1 MVHIADTA
9 PFNASPAALWQALF
23 TPSVLAEIIPGCH
36 ELTQTGPVDYAG
48 EIVLGIAAVAGRYT
62 VDVHVDEAQEPTF
75 TRLSGTVAGPT
86 GTITGKAS
94 ITLEEVSGEQTNLSY
109 EGQATVSGALGHM
122 SPRFIESVATTLI
135 KQGLHRLDKRLA
147 SEQTRTP

>member
-9 PFNASPAALWQALF
+9 PFSATTAALWQALF
-23 TPSVLAEIIPGCH
+23 TPAVLADIIPGCR
-36 ELTQTGPVDYAG
+36 ELSQTSPADYAG

-62 VDVHVDEAQEPTF
+62 VDVHVDEAQKPTF

-86 GTITGKAS
+86 GTITGQAT
-94 ITLEEVSGEQTNLSY
+94 IILEEVSREQTNFTY

-122 SPRFIESVATTLI
+122 SPRFIEGVATTLI
-135 KQGLHRLDKRLA
+135 QQGLRRLDKRLA
-147 SEQTRTP
+147 SEPTSTP